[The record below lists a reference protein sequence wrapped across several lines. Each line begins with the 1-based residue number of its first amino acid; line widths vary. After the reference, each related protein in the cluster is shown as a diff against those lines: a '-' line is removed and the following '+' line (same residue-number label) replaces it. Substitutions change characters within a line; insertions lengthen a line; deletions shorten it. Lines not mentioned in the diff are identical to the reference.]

1 MTHGNTVSTATIT
14 LKVSAAE
21 KKRLQSRARLEKKSL
36 NAYVLGK
43 VAGGDVS
50 RAGRIDFEKL
60 TAHMDGRFAGTETW
74 RMIPG
79 RE

>member
-1 MTHGNTVSTATIT
+1 MSTATIT

-21 KKRLQSRARLEKKSL
+21 KKRLQAHARRAKKSL

-43 VAGGDVS
+43 VAGADVS
-50 RAGRIDFEKL
+50 RAGRLDYGKL
-60 TAHMDGRFAGTETW
+60 TAHMDGRFADEEVW